1 MSGTDRGWKFYA
13 GPLSEDLVDDD
24 HGFGPVR
31 AGICTGIPPARDP
44 RPIRGWRGWGTLI
57 NFSTMIKN
65 NSARPMLIME
75 RAEPWAV
82 RYWTGLWS
90 TGLVSSR
97 SVVNDDHE
105 LVLILWMLIMSVL
118 NVIMTR

>member
-1 MSGTDRGWKFYA
+1 MIMVPGRFG
-13 GPLSEDLVDDD
+13 SESVQ
-24 HGFGPVR
+24 
-31 AGICTGIPPARDP
+31 ASPARGSV
-44 RPIRGWRGWGTLI
+44 PIRGVAGVGYLDQLL
-57 NFSTMIKN
+57 TMIKN

-90 TGLVSSR
+90 TALVSSR